1 MAASMCLCPLS
12 SIPRVCGWVLSF
24 VAFLRR
30 REASSW
36 WLSTGQTCLTLVSL
50 PAVLSVG
57 DVAPLYLLFVCRA
70 LCPLLTHSVVSKLSD
85 KPLTNMKILV
95 LGKLSK
101 NKEEVKG
108 IVEDL
113 GGKMTT
119 TANKA
124 TLCISTQSKQMY
136 PVCSWHC

>member
-1 MAASMCLCPLS
+1 MPVANMLCY
-12 SIPRVCGWVLSF
+12 F
-24 VAFLRR
+24 
-30 REASSW
+30 
-36 WLSTGQTCLTLVSL
+36 QTL
-50 PAVLSVG
+50 
-57 DVAPLYLLFVCRA
+57 
-70 LCPLLTHSVVSKLSD
+70 D

-101 NKEEVKG
+101 NKEEVKS

-124 TLCISTQSKQMY
+124 TLCISTQSEQPCRGY
-136 PVCSWHC
+136 W